1 MQRHRKAYLIII
13 GSLLGIYVANWVIS
27 PRLFYVTTLEAALR
41 PRVEEVFDPKFFS
54 EDPFLSRKRYRM
66 ANYLIRH
73 KWLVGCS
80 PVEIRAMLGE
90 PDFEY
95 ENRIKSTVSWVYVLV
110 RQNDMPAKTWL
121 LWPDMAGT
129 GNCESWA
136 LEVAFDASE
145 RMVTACRI
153 FVP

>member
-13 GSLLGIYVANWVIS
+13 GFLVGIYVANWVIT
-27 PRLFYVTTLEAALR
+27 PLLFHVTTLEAALR
-41 PRVEEVFDPKFFS
+41 PRVEEPIDPKFFS

-80 PVEIRAMLGE
+80 PVEIVAMLGE
-90 PDFEY
+90 PDFKQ
-95 ENRIKSTVSWVYVLV
+95 ENRIKRTAGWVYVLV

-121 LWPDMAGT
+121 LWPNMAGT
-129 GNCESWA
+129 GN
-136 LEVAFDASE
+136 
-145 RMVTACRI
+145 
-153 FVP
+153 